1 MVGTWWESACT
12 YCSAESRASLLSH
25 HLLMESSKLYIL
37 LFLESKEPLIVIEM
51 FDTASLK
58 YLTTKLYLCLSQD
71 LGMGTGSKC

>member
-1 MVGTWWESACT
+1 MLAFSP
-12 YCSAESRASLLSH
+12 H

-58 YLTTKLYLCLSQD
+58 CFTTKLYLCLSQD
-71 LGMGTGSKC
+71 LGMGTGS